1 MIELVGITPPEEEE
15 GETSNWKTSV
25 HIPELNI
32 GPVKKKTI
40 EAKKF
45 I

>member
-32 GPVKKKTI
+32 GPVRKKTI